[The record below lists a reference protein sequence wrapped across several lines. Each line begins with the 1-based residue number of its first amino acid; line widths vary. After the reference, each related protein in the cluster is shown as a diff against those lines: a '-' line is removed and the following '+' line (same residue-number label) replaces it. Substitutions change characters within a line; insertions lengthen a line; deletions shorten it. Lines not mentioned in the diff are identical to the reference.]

1 MNESYNNRKNTESK
15 NKSAN
20 AQTARAALKASKAA
34 STKSAMAHAAGMSSA
49 AARKNTKSDQTQQSP
64 KKPAASKTSAMGS
77 KWTNVRA
84 RLADEINELR
94 DKNKEKT
101 ASILNARAAKL
112 EARAALNEAR
122 YNDDSYDDDYNE
134 GESIMR
140 NKFFIIPAIVVILCL
155 GGFVVASQAGIIK
168 TFLTPAK
175 YKQAATQETESTQET
190 TTPQETT
197 TVKETTTTT
206 EEETTEAVELHR
218 FVINVNLAYNVIQI
232 YERGELLSTGSDPKD
247 PSDDEYNYTPYIAFS
262 CSPGIDGATPTGTYE
277 LGDRSAWCFMV
288 GDVYTQYATRITDDG
303 IMFHSIPYYT
313 ENPGD
318 IETNEY
324 NILGYDASSGC
335 IRLNVRDAAWIFNNC
350 EKGTQVNI
358 FYDWSDYGPLNPEP
372 TYTIPTDIS
381 QLAGWDPTDVYY
393 SNNPWLSYNAYLTN
407 TSVSL
412 PAYSSVDSLIAA
424 VCPTDQYGNNLANYF
439 YTAGGYYLDTPGT
452 YYTTAYIDIGNLSFS
467 YDLTITITE
476 SYSNDS
482 YYVEETTEYSEEA
495 YYTEEDTTY
504 SDEPYYSDETYYS
517 EVDTA
522 YSEDTGYDND
532 YYSEE

>member
-15 NKSAN
+15 SKSTN
-20 AQTARAALKASKAA
+20 AQAAKAALKASKAA
-34 STKSAMAHAAGMSSA
+34 STKSAMAHAANMSSDSTHRNIKSNQTSQTPRKSA
-49 AARKNTKSDQTQQSP
+49 AAKSS
-64 KKPAASKTSAMGS
+64 ASSAIGS
-77 KWTNVRA
+77 KWTHVRA

-94 DKNKEKT
+94 DKNKKK
-101 ASILNARAAKL
+101 AADIMNARAAKL
-112 EARAALNEAR
+112 EAKAALNESR
-122 YNDDSYDDDYNE
+122 YENNSYEDDYSE
-134 GESIMR
+134 GGSIMR

-175 YKQAATQETESTQET
+175 YKQASTQESTTQET
-190 TTPQETT
+190 TTTKETT
-197 TVKETTTTT
+197 TAKETTTTT

-262 CSPGIDGATPTGTYE
+262 CSPGIDGATPTGTFE

-381 QLAGWDPTDVYY
+381 QLSGWDPTDVYY

-412 PAYSSVDSLIAA
+412 PAYSSADTLIAA
-424 VCPTDQYGNNLANYF
+424 VYPTDQYGNYLGNYF
-439 YTAGGYYLDTPGT
+439 YTDGGYYLDTPGT
-452 YYTTAYIDIGNLSFS
+452 YYTTAHIDIGNLSFS

-482 YYVEETTEYSEEA
+482 YYYSEDTTEYSDEA

-504 SDEPYYSDETYYS
+504 SEET
-517 EVDTA
+517 
-522 YSEDTGYDND
+522 
-532 YYSEE
+532 